1 MNKVGSIEI
10 QFSGMC
16 KGCGKADLDIHS
28 FYTSTNGN
36 KWFIRCAHEDA
47 CNRMLKLAKRGENVR
62 DQAQKDA

>member
-1 MNKVGSIEI
+1 MNKVGRIEI

-47 CNRMLKLAKRGENVR
+47 CNRMLKLAKGEENVR
-62 DQAQKDA
+62 YPEQEN

>member
-1 MNKVGSIEI
+1 MNKVGRIEI

-16 KGCGKADLDIHS
+16 KGCCKADLDIHS

-47 CNRMLKLAKRGENVR
+47 CNRMLKLAKGEENVR
-62 DQAQKDA
+62 YPEQEN